1 MVSPKAASASLA
13 AVNGGCSGIDNHYA
27 CMQDL
32 NPAPFRGDAKIPH
45 VNEDFFKM
53 FFVGA
58 NVRAMRHP
66 PPPPPAAC
74 ILLADFW
81 FCVPLWLLFGCT

>member
-1 MVSPKAASASLA
+1 MGT
-13 AVNGGCSGIDNHYA
+13 AVNSTPITA

-32 NPAPFRGDAKIPH
+32 NPAPFRGDAKIAH

-58 NVRAMRHP
+58 NVRTTP
-66 PPPPPAAC
+66 PPPPTPTPTPARQQLTGSTGGVTPC
-74 ILLADFW
+74 RDLAPARV
-81 FCVPLWLLFGCT
+81 CAAEA